1 MKSKLKDLDVDFIGG
16 QSPLT
21 KEEENRI
28 SEYLNS
34 HGLLNAK
41 RKLSVKKTSRR
52 KKDIA

>member
-1 MKSKLKDLDVDFIGG
+1 MKSKLRDLDVDFIGG

-28 SEYLNS
+28 SEYLKS
-34 HGLLNAK
+34 HKLLNTK
-41 RKLSVKKTSRR
+41 RKLSAKKTSPR